1 MEIPS
6 KFKVNCSKERMNIY
20 YFKLSRND
28 RKMLFSQWCKL
39 LEKYVSVLLTGV
51 ESYSIED
58 NNLRDLKY

>member
-1 MEIPS
+1 
-6 KFKVNCSKERMNIY
+6 MNIY

-28 RKMLFSQWCKL
+28 RKMLFSQWYKL